1 MVFSVHAHPDGV
13 YIINLCSLLLLE
25 QQWNHQS
32 KERHENLKPYE
43 LLLIIT
49 PDHDEDEAEAL
60 TNQVKGIIENGGSLV
75 KLDPWGK
82 KRLAYPIQK
91 RSEGYYVLYIFEC
104 APSFVAEL
112 NQALHVIETILRYMI
127 VQYEDDIDKL
137 KAELAAE
144 AEQSTSEAGQAVSEA
159 EESVSESDAEAEDE
173 EPADDTEPEAEDTS
187 DDNDDAEPEAEEA
200 SDDAE
205 AEDTEEESA

>member
-1 MVFSVHAHPDGV
+1 M
-13 YIINLCSLLLLE
+13 
-25 QQWNHQS
+25 
-32 KERHENLKPYE
+32 KPYE

-49 PDHDEDEAEAL
+49 PDHDENEAEAL

-144 AEQSTSEAGQAVSEA
+144 AEQSTSEAEQAISET
-159 EESVSESDAEAEDE
+159 EESVSESDTKAEDE
-173 EPADDTEPEAEDTS
+173 EPADDTEPKAEDT
-187 DDNDDAEPEAEEA
+187 DDAEPEAEDA

-205 AEDTEEESA
+205 AEDTDEESA

>member
-1 MVFSVHAHPDGV
+1 M
-13 YIINLCSLLLLE
+13 
-25 QQWNHQS
+25 
-32 KERHENLKPYE
+32 KPYE

-49 PDHDEDEAEAL
+49 PDHDDNEAEAL
-60 TNQVKGIIENGGSLV
+60 TDQVKGIIENGGTLL

-91 RSEGYYVLYIFEC
+91 RSEGYYVLYIFES

-112 NQALHVIETILRYMI
+112 NQALHVIEAILRYMI

-144 AEQSTSEAGQAVSEA
+144 AAPSTSEVEQPTPEV
-159 EESVSESDAEAEDE
+159 EESTSDDDAEAEAEAEKATDG
-173 EPADDTEPEAEDTS
+173 DTEAGADKAT
-187 DDNDDAEPEAEEA
+187 DNDDAEA
-200 SDDAE
+200 
-205 AEDTEEESA
+205 AEDTAESA

>member
-1 MVFSVHAHPDGV
+1 M
-13 YIINLCSLLLLE
+13 
-25 QQWNHQS
+25 
-32 KERHENLKPYE
+32 KPYE

-49 PDHDEDEAEAL
+49 PDHDENEAEAL

-144 AEQSTSEAGQAVSEA
+144 AEQSTSEAEQAISEA
-159 EESVSESDAEAEDE
+159 EESVSESDTKAEDE
-173 EPADDTEPEAEDTS
+173 EPADDTEPKAEDT
-187 DDNDDAEPEAEEA
+187 DDAEPEAEDA

-205 AEDTEEESA
+205 AEDTDEESA

>member
-1 MVFSVHAHPDGV
+1 M
-13 YIINLCSLLLLE
+13 
-25 QQWNHQS
+25 
-32 KERHENLKPYE
+32 KPYE

-60 TNQVKGIIENGGSLV
+60 TNQVKGIIENGGTLV

-137 KAELAAE
+137 KAELADEAEPPTSE
-144 AEQSTSEAGQAVSEA
+144 AEQ
-159 EESVSESDAEAEDE
+159 
-173 EPADDTEPEAEDTS
+173 PTS
-187 DDNDDAEPEAEEA
+187 DVAASA

-205 AEDTEEESA
+205 AKDDDTAAEDEKPKDNDNPEAEDTTESA

>member
-1 MVFSVHAHPDGV
+1 M
-13 YIINLCSLLLLE
+13 
-25 QQWNHQS
+25 
-32 KERHENLKPYE
+32 KPYE

-49 PDHDEDEAEAL
+49 PDHDDNEAEAL
-60 TNQVKGIIENGGSLV
+60 TNQITGIIENGGTLV

-112 NQALHVIETILRYMI
+112 NQALHVIEAILRYMV

-144 AEQSTSEAGQAVSEA
+144 AEPPASEGQQPTSEVV
-159 EESVSESDAEAEDE
+159 ESTAEAAAAVDED
-173 EPADDTEPEAEDTS
+173 PT
-187 DDNDDAEPEAEEA
+187 DNDE
-200 SDDAE
+200 AE
-205 AEDTEEESA
+205 AEDTTESA